1 MEWKDT
7 TETEKELVSFSQS
20 SPKSKTIVASQSK
33 ASIAKN
39 SEKLKEQK
47 FVCVFREDPGEK
59 HMILC
64 VECQT

>member
-1 MEWKDT
+1 MAGKDT

-20 SPKSKTIVASQSK
+20 SSNSKTTVASQSK

-47 FVCVFREDPGEK
+47 FVGVFCEDPDEK